1 MMMREEPTT
10 SPVSSTGS
18 VAALIERVSDMITVI
33 DATGR
38 ISYQSAA
45 SHFVLGYEPEEMV
58 GQEVLTLV
66 HPEEQERLRR
76 FFDEA
81 ASTEPG
87 LLAPIEF
94 RVRHRDGSWR
104 YLEVAANNLLADP
117 SMRGLVAVSR
127 DITHRVEREQ
137 ELRRQALFDALTGLP
152 NRALYMDRLV
162 QACASS
168 ARRSDGIA
176 VLFLDLDGFKV
187 INDSLG
193 HAAGDVLLRAVGE
206 RLTASLRPGDTV
218 SRFGGDEFTILLED
232 IKVPADAFGV
242 ARRALDELHTPF
254 IIEGREV
261 YVTASIGVALRMF
274 PGPVSQPEELLREAD
289 IALYQAKGAGKA
301 CAVVFEPEMTTGVI
315 DRLDLGDELRRAV
328 ERGELRLHYQPE
340 VNLETGIITGVE
352 ALVRWQHPRRGLLGP
367 GDFLPLAEEMGLIV
381 PIGQW
386 VLQEACRQ
394 AREWED
400 LRREG
405 PPLILSINLSARQF
419 QQPDLAG
426 QIADIL
432 EETGL
437 DAAHVRLEIA
447 ESALVDG
454 DASTEDTLRELQD
467 LGVRLTIDD
476 FGAGVSSLGSL
487 RRFPVDTLKVDREY
501 VRALE
506 HDEGAVAIVR
516 AVTALG
522 RAIGI
527 EVTAQGME
535 TANDLALVRAAG
547 LERGQ
552 GYFFAHPVPG
562 DAMSALL
569 VTGLPRRTSGEP
581 SAA

>member
-1 MMMREEPTT
+1 
-10 SPVSSTGS
+10 
-18 VAALIERVSDMITVI
+18 MITVI
-33 DATGR
+33 DAAGT

-45 SHFVLGYEPEEMV
+45 SHFVLGYEPEDLV
-58 GQEVLTLV
+58 GLDVLTLV
-66 HPEEQERLRR
+66 HPEEQGRLRR

-81 ASTEPG
+81 PSREPG
-87 LLAPIEF
+87 LLAPVEV
-94 RVRHRDGSWR
+94 RVKHRDGNWR
-104 YLEVAANNLLADP
+104 FLEVAANNLLADP

-127 DITHRVEREQ
+127 DITHRVLREQ
-137 ELRRQALFDALTGLP
+137 ELRRQALFDSLTGLP

-162 QACASS
+162 QACAS
-168 ARRSDGIA
+168 AGRRSGGIA

-193 HAAGDVLLRAVGE
+193 HAAGDMLLRAVGE
-206 RLTASLRPGDTV
+206 RLSGCLRPGDTV

-232 IKVPADAFGV
+232 INVPADAFSV
-242 ARRALDELHTPF
+242 ARRALDELHPPF
-254 IIEGREV
+254 TIEGREV
-261 YVTASIGVALRMF
+261 YATASIGVALRMF
-274 PGPVSQPEELLREAD
+274 PGPVSKPENLLREAD

-301 CAVVFEPEMTTGVI
+301 CAVVFEPEMTTGMI

-328 ERGELRLHYQPE
+328 ERGDLRLHYQPE
-340 VNLETGIITGVE
+340 VNLDTGMITGVE

-367 GDFLPLAEEMGLIV
+367 GDFIPLAEEMGLMV

-386 VLQEACRQ
+386 VIQEACRQ

-400 LRREG
+400 LRRDG

-426 QIADIL
+426 QIAEAL
-432 EETGL
+432 EETG
-437 DAAHVRLEIA
+437 
-447 ESALVDG
+447 
-454 DASTEDTLRELQD
+454 
-467 LGVRLTIDD
+467 
-476 FGAGVSSLGSL
+476 
-487 RRFPVDTLKVDREY
+487 PVDTLKVDREY
-501 VRALE
+501 LRALE
-506 HDEGAVAIVR
+506 HDEGAIAVVR

-547 LERGQ
+547 MERGQ

-562 DAMSALL
+562 EAMTALL
-569 VTGLPRRTSGEP
+569 VSGLPRRTSGET